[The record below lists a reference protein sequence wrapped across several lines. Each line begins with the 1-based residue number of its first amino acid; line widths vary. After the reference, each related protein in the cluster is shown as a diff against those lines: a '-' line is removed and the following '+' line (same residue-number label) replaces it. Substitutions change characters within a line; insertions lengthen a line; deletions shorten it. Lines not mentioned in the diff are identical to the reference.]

1 MSCDLYC
8 HAILLPCIEF
18 HWNQKIGCS
27 SYGKKT
33 IYLNGSSLPSWIL
46 KTVIFGHVTVIEF
59 QICICVPNFIKIR
72 FFIEIWRLH
81 YTRISVILNFM
92 GPIIA
97 SLKSPCRLPICCQC
111 LVSEKTA
118 FFLCI
123 LGTVALFDNDQTAGC
138 FQYEGQR
145 QPVTHDK
152 VGALA
157 CRLGMAHS
165 LRDVMVIVICQLR
178 ACARRLFCTATV
190 LPCT

>member
-1 MSCDLYC
+1 MAKKRFLIWRLSAILNFWNLVLMSCDLYC

-72 FFIEIWRLH
+72 FFVEICRLH
-81 YTRISVILNFM
+81 YTRISAILNFM

-97 SLKSPCRLPICCQC
+97 SLKSPCRTTYMLSMLSFRENSIFSMHFGDSGFIRQWPNCRVLPIWRP
-111 LVSEKTA
+111 K
-118 FFLCI
+118 
-123 LGTVALFDNDQTAGC
+123 
-138 FQYEGQR
+138 
-145 QPVTHDK
+145 
-152 VGALA
+152 
-157 CRLGMAHS
+157 
-165 LRDVMVIVICQLR
+165 
-178 ACARRLFCTATV
+178 ATSD
-190 LPCT
+190 PW